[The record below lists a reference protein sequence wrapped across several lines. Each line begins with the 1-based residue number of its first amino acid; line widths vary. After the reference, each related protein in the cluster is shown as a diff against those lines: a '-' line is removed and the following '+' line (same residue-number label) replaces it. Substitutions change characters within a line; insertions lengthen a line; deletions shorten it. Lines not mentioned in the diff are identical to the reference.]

1 MNGTLNLGSL
11 ISEKVL
17 EYFYATGVKPN
28 DILVSPGIYRN
39 LLELKASEQPES
51 CSAAQYAA
59 LKEISTPLGQLGVV
73 IDELLP
79 DTKIVFVN
87 YAVQ

>member
-17 EYFYATGVKPN
+17 EYFYATGVKPS

-39 LLELKASEQPES
+39 LLELMASEQPES
-51 CSAAQYAA
+51 CGAPSYAA
-59 LKEISTPLGQLGVV
+59 LKEISTPLGQLSVV

-79 DTKIVFVN
+79 DTKMVFAN